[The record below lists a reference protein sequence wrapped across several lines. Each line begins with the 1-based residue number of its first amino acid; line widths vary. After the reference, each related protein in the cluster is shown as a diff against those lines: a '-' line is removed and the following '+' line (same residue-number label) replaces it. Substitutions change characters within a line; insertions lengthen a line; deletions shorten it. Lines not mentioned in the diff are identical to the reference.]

1 MALAVRTGLRAS
13 EISSARFGDLQPSAA
28 YPGKYNL
35 HVTRKG
41 GVVSALPV
49 LPEVVRAY
57 RTYLDTYELKGF
69 ELSALPMVLPVRIGK
84 AGDSIQPTSR
94 NYIWRIVKDV
104 MQSAADLAM
113 EAGDEI
119 AQARLQQASTHW
131 LRHTFATDL
140 FDSEVDVLWLRD
152 LLDQASISTTSRCL
166 HRPEE
171 RLRADLERLSRDST
185 EW

>member
-1 MALAVRTGLRAS
+1 
-13 EISSARFGDLQPSAA
+13 
-28 YPGKYNL
+28 
-35 HVTRKG
+35 
-41 GVVSALPV
+41 
-49 LPEVVRAY
+49 
-57 RTYLDTYELKGF
+57 
-69 ELSALPMVLPVRIGK
+69 MVLPVRLGK

-113 EAGDEI
+113 EAGDEF

-131 LRHTFATDL
+131 LRHTVATDL

-171 RLRADLERLSRDST
+171 RLRADLERLSRASSAT
-185 EW
+185 QKE